1 MITVEG
7 HNGTIM
13 RYSSLF
19 RSRWMALLWSIG
31 ILWTAVD
38 FAGSQEPD
46 DEVAANGA
54 ADDGGANLNA
64 LQALVGKLE
73 S

>member
-1 MITVEG
+1 
-7 HNGTIM
+7 M

-19 RSRWMALLWSIG
+19 RSRWMALLWSVG

-38 FAGSQEPD
+38 FAGSQDPG

-54 ADDGGANLNA
+54 ADDGGASLN
-64 LQALVGKLE
+64 QVQDLVSKLK
-73 S
+73 SS